1 MLTKYNGQN
10 DCEIDPP
17 ELSKAERL
25 DMAVQAWHAANG
37 ALSYEK
43 AAKKHG
49 VNYSTVR
56 NRCKGAVSKKEANQA
71 KQRLSVAEEEA
82 IRKWVLQLGA
92 WGWPPLVSQL
102 NKSKKGVPKLYK
114 NWAQYFLHR
123 HPDLRSRFVP
133 PSIKNDLSQQILE
146 GLRDISSA
154 SEPSKRST

>member
-56 NRCKGAVSKKEANQA
+56 NRCKGAVSKKETNQA

-102 NKSKKGVPKLYK
+102 NKSKKG
-114 NWAQYFLHR
+114 FLNYTKTGHNISYIGIQTS
-123 HPDLRSRFVP
+123 DL
-133 PSIKNDLSQQILE
+133 DLSPP
-146 GLRDISSA
+146 R
-154 SEPSKRST
+154 